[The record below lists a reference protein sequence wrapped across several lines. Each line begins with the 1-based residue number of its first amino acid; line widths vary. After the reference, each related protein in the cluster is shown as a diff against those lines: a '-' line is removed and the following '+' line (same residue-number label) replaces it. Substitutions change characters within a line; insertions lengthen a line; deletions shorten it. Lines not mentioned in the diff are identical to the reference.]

1 MREDVLR
8 GVRLGAILCAGLLAG
23 AASYRVFHAW
33 PDASAPASEVQPAV
47 PVVVSV
53 PDAPIPNSSTD
64 VPPPPPPSRPT
75 IYRHPPRPGPAGN
88 TPASQ
93 TIVVFVPEDSED
105 AGAAKAADAA
115 EAAEPIANA
124 MVQKEESPA
133 QEERGIDNSIPKSQS
148 RGKRWWKAV
157 GRFLHI
163 TRGNDADQQ
172 ALRQP

>member
-1 MREDVLR
+1 
-8 GVRLGAILCAGLLAG
+8 
-23 AASYRVFHAW
+23 
-33 PDASAPASEVQPAV
+33 
-47 PVVVSV
+47 
-53 PDAPIPNSSTD
+53 
-64 VPPPPPPSRPT
+64 
-75 IYRHPPRPGPAGN
+75 
-88 TPASQ
+88 
-93 TIVVFVPEDSED
+93 
-105 AGAAKAADAA
+105 
-115 EAAEPIANA
+115 